1 MSLILKMKVPIT
13 HEASSEQF
21 IQTMYVLFASAAPM
35 GFVDP
40 AEYVSVPALNV
51 INVFGNATPLL

>member
-1 MSLILKMKVPIT
+1 MKVPIT

-51 INVFGNATPLL
+51 INVFGKATPLL